1 MARTKK
7 RISKKRKSRRY
18 RRQRKYKGGQSN
30 DPIKTVIKLNKN
42 AGFFSTFTKYIC
54 HLSDYPN
61 TVEIEYDVR
70 ATKPGEGAPFIN
82 EGEEL
87 FSKLFKPYNE
97 NKAYTNTIVVENYIP
112 RYFEVLSE
120 NNVFDENRKNLQP
133 LADAYS
139 KYVNLL
145 PHIQEKLDK
154 LTNELRADCEQVIGI
169 LVRTKPGE
177 NQPTR
182 QDFLDRIAKIDK
194 TKKTKYFIRSDN
206 DADLEFYKQN
216 LKQNY
221 YTNIKRSKNATT
233 NASHVSSTEYMTL
246 QDLEDLFI
254 EIALLSKCDIL
265 VHNSSNMA
273 TTALFMNMKLQSIFL
288 RNK

>member
-18 RRQRKYKGGQSN
+18 RKQRKQKGGQSN
-30 DPIKTVIKLNKN
+30 EAVKTIIKLNKN

-61 TVEIEYDVR
+61 TVIIEYDVR

-87 FSKLFKPYNE
+87 FSKLFQPYNE
-97 NKAYTNTIVVENYIP
+97 NKAYTNTIIVENYIS

-120 NNVFDENRKNLQP
+120 NNVFDENRKNLRP
-133 LADAYS
+133 LADAYN
-139 KYVNLL
+139 KYVKLL
-145 PHIQEKLDK
+145 PHLQEKLDK
-154 LTNELRADCEQVIGI
+154 LTNELHADCEQVIGI

-182 QDFLDRIAKIDK
+182 QDFLDAITKIDK
-194 TKKTKYFIRSDN
+194 TKKTKFFIRTDN
-206 DADLEFYKQN
+206 NDDLEFYKQN
-216 LKQNY
+216 LQPNY

-233 NASHVSSTEYMTL
+233 NASHISSSEYMTL
-246 QDLEDLFI
+246 EDLEDLFI
-254 EIALLSKCDIL
+254 EVALLSKCDIL

-273 TTALFMNMKLQSIFL
+273 TTALFMNMNLQSIFL